1 MILQTTLRSGF
12 FVRHNFAGANA
23 VRLFK
28 IKYMH
33 PYHRRFVYAQIG
45 ILLWTIFFLLVFPH
59 WDFVVFP
66 SLSVFFL
73 LEIGVLETQRKELP
87 EAMRYRK
94 SGFFALIDV
103 ISVLFFLASLILY
116 GIAFFAKKNGIF
128 YSVFTPIILTYITVR
143 KLYILKNYSYEK

>member
-1 MILQTTLRSGF
+1 MILHTTLRSGF
-12 FVRHNFAGANA
+12 FVRHNFADANA

-45 ILLWTIFFLLVFPH
+45 ILLWTIFVLLVFPH

-103 ISVLFFLASLILY
+103 ISVLLFLTSFVLY
-116 GIAFFAKKNGIF
+116 GVAFFSKNGIF
-128 YSVFTPIILTYITVR
+128 YSCFNPVILAYITVR